1 MAGIPLVLAVPDE
14 ERAGALIDGTVRL
27 EGFDLT
33 VLHDW
38 KTVHQRHR
46 GVMFGEFDAGEIC
59 VSACIHTRFPG
70 QGEPQLALPIFFM
83 RGFRHRNILVRK
95 DSGLTGFA
103 QLAGKKIGLTRD
115 SATTI
120 VWIKG
125 WLEEE
130 YGVRM
135 GDVKWV
141 AADPQYFAGKRT
153 VSVPLIDSGRPGLLQ
168 MLSDGEID
176 AAIFPGNNDYSS
188 IYGGGSLDKLIAPYG
203 NLKSMIE
210 DPEVILDYYRRG
222 GVLPVIHF
230 VSVKESLVK
239 RYPHLVPELLRAF
252 RQARKL
258 APNYGDA
265 GRKREMEEECLVLD
279 RDPYDYR
286 LGEQEAKVLETLM
299 RYLVEQ
305 GYIKKPLALESLFA
319 PGSLD

>member
-1 MAGIPLVLAVPDE
+1 MAGIPLVLAVPDD

-33 VLHDW
+33 VIHDFE
-38 KTVHQRHR
+38 TVHQRHR
-46 GVMFGEFDAGEIC
+46 GVLFGEFDAGEIC
-59 VSACIHTRFPG
+59 ISACIHTRFPG
-70 QGEPQLALPIFFM
+70 QGEPQLALPVFFM
-83 RGFRHRNILVRK
+83 RGFRHRNILVNK
-95 DSGLTGFA
+95 DSGLTNPA

-125 WLEEE
+125 WLQEE

-135 GDVKWV
+135 QDVKWV
-141 AADPQYFAGKRT
+141 AADPQYFEGERT
-153 VSVPLIDSGRPGLLQ
+153 VEVPLIDSGRAGMLQ

-188 IYGGGSLDKLIAPYG
+188 IYGGGSLDKRIAPYG

-210 DPEVILDYYRRG
+210 DPQVILDYYRQG
-222 GVLPVIHF
+222 GVLPSFHL
-230 VSVKESLVK
+230 VSVKESLVAQ
-239 RYPHLVPELLRAF
+239 YPKVVPELLQAF
-252 RQARKL
+252 RQAREL

-265 GRKREMEEECLVLD
+265 KRKREMEEECLVLG

-286 LGEQEAKVLETLM
+286 LGEQEVKMLETLM
-299 RYLVEQ
+299 RYMVEQ
-305 GYIKKPLALESLFA
+305 GFIKKALALESLFA